1 MAEKNNTQM
10 PDVNEQIKNRMDKL
24 KTLQEEGRDPFEITK
39 YDVTNHTQDIKEHF
53 EDFEGKEVSIAGRL
67 MAKRVMGKASF
78 CNVADLKGNIQLY
91 VVHRFSIFAPDIISK

>member
-39 YDVTNHTQDIKEHF
+39 YDVTIHPKDIKEHF
-53 EDFEGKEVSIAGRL
+53 ASHIYIYRSMDHNSLFFVDERLQTAVFGK
-67 MAKRVMGKASF
+67 
-78 CNVADLKGNIQLY
+78 
-91 VVHRFSIFAPDIISK
+91 

>member
-39 YDVTNHTQDIKEHF
+39 YDVTTIHRILKNILKILKARKYPLQD
-53 EDFEGKEVSIAGRL
+53 D
-67 MAKRVMGKASF
+67 
-78 CNVADLKGNIQLY
+78 
-91 VVHRFSIFAPDIISK
+91 

>member
-39 YDVTNHTQDIKEHF
+39 YDVTNHTQDIKEHL
-53 EDFEGKEVSIAGRL
+53 KIL
-67 MAKRVMGKASF
+67 KARKYPLQ
-78 CNVADLKGNIQLY
+78 D
-91 VVHRFSIFAPDIISK
+91 D